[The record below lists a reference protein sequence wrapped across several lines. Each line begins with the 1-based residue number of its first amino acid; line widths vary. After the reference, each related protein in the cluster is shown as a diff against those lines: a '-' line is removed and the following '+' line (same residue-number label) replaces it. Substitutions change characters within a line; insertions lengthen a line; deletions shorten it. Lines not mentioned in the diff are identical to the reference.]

1 MFHQRN
7 AKCFFLLFH
16 SSCLPQFE
24 YLFCSQSLVG
34 TQVHDKILN
43 NVGSH
48 ISNSTTFQ
56 QWVNEIGK
64 ELSKTGQIMKKV
76 DWEYF
81 FQYSHSDISYLWGF
95 RDEGVY
101 MYILNIDIHTL
112 LPSVVYITWSAFN
125 GNGNSSTDFYL
136 FI

>member
-1 MFHQRN
+1 MGYYTFISILTWVAKHFSLHNYYLRN
-7 AKCFFLLFH
+7 TNCMLKTFLVLLVIVQNNWCSIREMQNVFFLLFH

-81 FQYSHSDISYLWGF
+81 FSIFSF
-95 RDEGVY
+95 
-101 MYILNIDIHTL
+101 
-112 LPSVVYITWSAFN
+112 
-125 GNGNSSTDFYL
+125 
-136 FI
+136 